1 MPSTGQERSVDV
13 IRSHVLT
20 PLNVNM
26 QREAELHSLESAMEY
41 VLYKY
46 TRLSQAMTYSR
57 KFAAWQ

>member
-26 QREAELHSLESAMEY
+26 QREAELHSLESAI
-41 VLYKY
+41 
-46 TRLSQAMTYSR
+46 ADI
-57 KFAAWQ
+57 